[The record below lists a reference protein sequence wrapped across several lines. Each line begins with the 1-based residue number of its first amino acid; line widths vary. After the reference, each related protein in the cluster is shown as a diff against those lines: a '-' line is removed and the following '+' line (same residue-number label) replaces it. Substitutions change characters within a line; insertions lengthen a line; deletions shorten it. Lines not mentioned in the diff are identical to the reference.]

1 MLRLV
6 LLLSL
11 WMFSVAHACEEQDA
25 DQDLWVT
32 YERAWAATGED
43 RRELLARAQ
52 GAWLEY
58 REASCEM
65 AAKRDGL
72 LAPEAYDQCR
82 SFMAGERMFELRLIC
97 RTVGEGVDC
106 DLTELAP

>member
-1 MLRLV
+1 MLRLA

-11 WMFSVAHACEEQDA
+11 WMFSVAHACEEPDEER
-25 DQDLWVT
+25 DLWGS
-32 YERAWAATGED
+32 YERAWAATDED

-52 GAWLEY
+52 GAWLDY

-65 AAKRDGL
+65 FASRDGL
-72 LAPEAYDQCR
+72 PQPQAYRQCR

-97 RTVGEGVDC
+97 RTSSESENC
-106 DLTELAP
+106 DSVP